1 MGRLLHCMS
10 PLMALSGHS
19 KLHRTCPLS
28 GVRQAANLSA
38 PESRLL
44 VSNYCQSQEITF
56 SLINLDHIAQPHSN
70 CEHFGGLGVA
80 RPWQIAKAFLASAS
94 GPRTAHDIRRNTPQG
109 AGG

>member
-1 MGRLLHCMS
+1 LVLDANAARHYPLHTKKV
-10 PLMALSGHS
+10 L
-19 KLHRTCPLS
+19 K
-28 GVRQAANLSA
+28 AANLSA
-38 PESRLL
+38 PKLRLL
-44 VSNYCQSQEITF
+44 VSNYYQSQEITF
-56 SLINLDHIAQPHSN
+56 SLINLDHIAQSHSN